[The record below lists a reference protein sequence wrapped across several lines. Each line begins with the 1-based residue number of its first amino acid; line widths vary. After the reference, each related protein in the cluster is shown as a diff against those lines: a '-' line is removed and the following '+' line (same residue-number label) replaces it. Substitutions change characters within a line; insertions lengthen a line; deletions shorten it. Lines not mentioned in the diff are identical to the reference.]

1 MNATSE
7 EAMIEFRRFIRD
19 MNAMPDRALAV
30 ACAKL
35 AAETV
40 ALREKAKAG
49 KMVLA
54 VLAAVAIGGC
64 TTAEIESRADGSYT
78 AKLTRVLSDVAL
90 VVQTNE
96 AFLHYS
102 SDAEALADIGARL
115 RASE

>member
-1 MNATSE
+1 
-7 EAMIEFRRFIRD
+7 MI
-19 MNAMPDRALAV
+19 PPRALPR
-30 ACAKL
+30 L
-35 AAETV
+35 
-40 ALREKAKAG
+40 LG
-49 KMVLA
+49 GL
-54 VLAAVAIGGC
+54 LLILVAIIILGGC